1 MKASEMSKPLY
12 CAPKTIWR
20 EVLRSEEHRNPGFE
34 KSWAVGGSIRLFL
47 VCGHE
52 VSRKLSQGVPRRTR
66 CRDCERVRASRSKRA
81 VNGHRITADR
91 IQAHRLARREARD
104 LVRRLR
110 ATHECPRCGHRYDGP
125 HPERHVAVAGVECP
139 GGHLGE
145 IRRLPRP

>member
-1 MKASEMSKPLY
+1 MSKPLY

-66 CRDCERVRASRSKRA
+66 CRDCERVRGGSVGMTRDLKTNLLTVEDWDPER
-81 VNGHRITADR
+81 NLPRRITRPMTTDEIAEWNDR
-91 IQAHRLARREARD
+91 
-104 LVRRLR
+104 
-110 ATHECPRCGHRYDGP
+110 
-125 HPERHVAVAGVECP
+125 
-139 GGHLGE
+139 
-145 IRRLPRP
+145 